1 MTKKLS
7 MVLFLIIFLS
17 GCTGDPTLNFFH
29 AKNDGSEVETL
40 KTVLIK
46 EEKTSEAIGVFF
58 DHQLVVA
65 VQVRPLSKFGKE
77 KVEKRI
83 TRKLKKEFPN
93 HEVFV
98 SSDLKI
104 MWELKDL
111 VKDQPSDKTL
121 KNKLK
126 DIQALA
132 KEET

>member
-1 MTKKLS
+1 MTKRVW
-7 MVLFLIIFLS
+7 MVMCITIFLS
-17 GCTGDPTLNFFH
+17 GCSSVPTLNFYH
-29 AKNDGSEVETL
+29 AKDDESEVETL
-40 KTVLIK
+40 KTVLVK

-58 DHQLVVA
+58 NHQLVVA

-83 TRKLKKEFPN
+83 SKKLKKEFPN
-93 HEVFV
+93 REVFV

-111 VKDQPSDKTL
+111 VKEEPSDKTL
-121 KNKLK
+121 KKKLK
-126 DIQALA
+126 DIKSLA

>member
-1 MTKKLS
+1 M
-7 MVLFLIIFLS
+7 FLIIFLS

-29 AKNDGSEVETL
+29 AKNDDSEVETL

>member
-29 AKNDGSEVETL
+29 AKNDDSEVETL

-65 VQVRPLSKFGKE
+65 VQVQPLAKFQKE
-77 KVEKRI
+77 KIENRI
-83 TRKLKKEFPN
+83 QKKIKKEFPD
-93 HEVFV
+93 HKVFV

-111 VKDQPSDKTL
+111 VKHEPNDKTL
-121 KNKLK
+121 KKTLK

>member
-1 MTKKLS
+1 
-7 MVLFLIIFLS
+7 
-17 GCTGDPTLNFFH
+17 
-29 AKNDGSEVETL
+29 
-40 KTVLIK
+40 
-46 EEKTSEAIGVFF
+46 
-58 DHQLVVA
+58 VA

-93 HEVFV
+93 HVVFV